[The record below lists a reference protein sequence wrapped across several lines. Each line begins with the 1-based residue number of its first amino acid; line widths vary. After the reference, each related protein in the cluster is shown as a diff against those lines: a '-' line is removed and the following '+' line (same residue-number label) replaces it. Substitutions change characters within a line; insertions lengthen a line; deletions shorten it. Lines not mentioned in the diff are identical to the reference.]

1 MNPTPE
7 SEQKMTEPETAH
19 DVLRLAVPLH
29 RPYAEA
35 VARFEE
41 LIPIFDQPGFA
52 ALTSWADVE
61 ALAER
66 EAPLGFMRYW
76 TSDIL
81 DVMVGEGAA
90 GECSVYLMGNHV
102 IAQRMYRYD
111 STAMLYAPLRVL
123 IRQDDTGAAV
133 FVIDQPS
140 TLFDSFG
147 RPEIAAVGRELD
159 EKVAGVLTALGAQPP
174 AVLVHQGK

>member
-1 MNPTPE
+1 
-7 SEQKMTEPETAH
+7 MTEPETAH

-35 VARFEE
+35 VARFEQ

-52 ALTSWADVE
+52 VLTSWADVE

-66 EAPLGFMRYW
+66 KAPLGFMRYW
-76 TSDIL
+76 TSDIM

-90 GECSVYLMGNHV
+90 GECSAYLMGNHV

-140 TLFDSFG
+140 TLFDSFDN
-147 RPEIAAVGRELD
+147 PAIAEVGRELD
-159 EKVAGVLTALGAQPP
+159 RLVANLLTTLGAPVP
-174 AVLVHQGK
+174 KELAS